1 MKLLIINFLII
12 SLNLFAQD
20 YPTVFVLDDA
30 ERPKMSRW
38 KILGPVSPDI
48 GVDYISSDKERKN
61 VIRIKSDNLLNEFIL
76 KGNKGEALN
85 IKDGKVL
92 QWKMKFNRPFIIG
105 VEVQTTQGIKK
116 IVYTDMSINFRTGT
130 EYFHIGL
137 GSRYRDGKWRTV
149 VRDLQADMRSLDK
162 NIKINNIL
170 GLFFRGSGYL
180 DDIWVLSY
188 LPKDIVLSDGDNGLK
203 GWDKIG
209 KGGSI
214 SIDFDTLLGEII
226 KIDSGPNKASFRL
239 RKQDSTYWDIR
250 TNVVLQWKLKTTN
263 DLNLYVLGTSSRG
276 KYIISYRLGNKP
288 TSYDKEKGI
297 IYYYLGETI
306 KDGVWHV
313 FTRNLSDDLRNVMPG
328 TDIKSVASI
337 LVDGEGYLD
346 EIKLIAKTPIDTSAI
361 DGWEVYDTDPA
372 GASIEVYNDI
382 EKGDVAQLVG
392 DGLKNGYRYS
402 VPKKT
407 VQDSFISWDMW
418 FFEPFDIML
427 AIDTGNIVKYVHY
440 VPMNEDYQKIKDG
453 ELYIG
458 IGEDK
463 TGGKWFNIT
472 RNIKEDVKKLGY
484 DAEFKSCKFF
494 MVRGSGK
501 VGPIKFSSEAITT
514 KKEQERYAASFM
526 VLGQYDFYR
535 NLNNVWGIQEVLPNG
550 LNAPF
555 GVVPDRSGGIYVTD
569 TANNRV
575 VYWSKTPEL
584 YGAEYDLEFNYGGK
598 LNSPKAV
605 HIIEDRLLAI
615 ADSANNRV
623 LIFRLPLND
632 KSVPDIEISGL
643 KDPAGLFYDGKRFF
657 IADTG
662 NSRILMW
669 NEMPKSSS
677 KEFDLVLGQSS
688 VTGVSPN
695 KGKGFPNYN
704 TMMYPTDVYSD
715 GQSLY
720 VADTGNNRVLVF
732 DKIPTMNGWHADA
745 VIGQKKF
752 KDMFSNMGSKNIED
766 GLNSPT
772 GIFIFNERMYITDHG
787 NNRVLVLVKDSSGS
801 WKVDGVVG
809 QKNTNSNNINGPLM
823 TPTPS
828 TLFGPYKAYIRDKV
842 IYITDKLNNRVLVY

>member
-1 MKLLIINFLII
+1 MKLLIINFLIM

-20 YPTVFVLDDA
+20 YPSVFVLDDA

-38 KILGPVSPDI
+38 KVIGPVSPDI

-61 VIRIKSDNLLNEFIL
+61 VIRIKSDSLVNEFIL
-76 KGNKGEALN
+76 KGNKGEPLN

-92 QWKMKFNRPFIIG
+92 QWKMKFNRPFVIG

-116 IVYTDMSINFRTGT
+116 IVYTDMSINFRTGAD
-130 EYFHIGL
+130 YFHIGL
-137 GSRYRDGKWRTV
+137 GSRYRDGNWKTV
-149 VRDLQADMRSLDK
+149 VRDLQADLNLLDK
-162 NIKINNIL
+162 KIKINNIL
-170 GLFFRGSGYL
+170 DLFFRGSGYL

-188 LPKDIVLSDGDNGLK
+188 LPKDILLSDGDNGLK

-226 KIDSGPNKASFRL
+226 KIDSGPKKASFRL
-239 RKQDSTYWDIR
+239 RKQDSTYWDIK
-250 TNVVLQWKLKTTN
+250 TNVVLQWKLKTTM
-263 DLNLYVLGTSSRG
+263 DLNLYVMGVSSRG

-297 IYYYLGETI
+297 IYYYLGETV

-313 FTRNLSDDLRNVMPG
+313 FTRNLSDDIRNVMPG

-346 EIKLIAKTPIDTSAI
+346 EIKLIAKTPVDTSVI
-361 DGWEVYDTDPA
+361 DGWEVYDTDPS

-392 DGLKNGYRYS
+392 DGLKNGYRYKF
-402 VPKKT
+402 PQKT
-407 VQDSFISWDMW
+407 AQDKNSFISWDMW

-427 AIDTGNIVKYVHY
+427 AVDTGNIVKYVHY
-440 VPMNEDYQKIKDG
+440 VPMNEGYQKIKDG

-463 TGGKWFNIT
+463 IGGKWFNIA
-472 RNIKEDVKKLGY
+472 RDIKEDVRKLGY
-484 DAEFKSCKFF
+484 DSEFKSYKYF

-501 VGPIKFSSEAITT
+501 IGSIKFSSEPTT
-514 KKEQERYAASFM
+514 KQKQEKYDASFM

-535 NLNNVWGIQEVLPNG
+535 NLKNIWGLEESLPNG
-550 LNAPF
+550 LNAPCD
-555 GVVPDRSGGIYVTD
+555 VVPDKSGGIYVAD
-569 TANNRV
+569 TANNRI
-575 VYWSKTPEL
+575 VYWSKMPEL
-584 YGAEYDLEFNYGGK
+584 YGSENDFEFNYGGK

-605 HIIEDRLLAI
+605 HIIEDKLLAV
-615 ADSANNRV
+615 ADSSNNRV
-623 LIFRLPLND
+623 LIFRLPLNN
-632 KSVPDIEISGL
+632 KAVPEIEITGL
-643 KDPAGLFYDGKRFF
+643 KDPSGLFYDGKRFF

-669 NEMPKSSS
+669 NEMPRTSS

-695 KGKGFPNYN
+695 KAKDSPNYN
-704 TMMYPTDVYSD
+704 TMMYPAGVYSD
-715 GQSLY
+715 GNSLY

-732 DKIPTMNGWHADA
+732 DKIPTMNGWHADS

-752 KDMFSNMGSKNIED
+752 KDMFPNMGSKTVED
-766 GLNSPT
+766 GLSSPT
-772 GIFIFNERMYITDHG
+772 GVFVFNDRMYITDHG
-787 NNRVLVLVKDSSGS
+787 NNRVLVLVKDASGS
-801 WKVDGVVG
+801 WKVYGVVG
-809 QKNTNSNNINGPLM
+809 QKNINS

-828 TLFGPYKAYIRDKV
+828 TLYGPYKTYIKDKM
-842 IYITDKLNNRVLVY
+842 IYIADKLNNRVLIY